1 MTEKVDFTG
10 VEQTML
16 TTLYLRAWESRSKDS
31 ILRDH
36 IAAEIVDRLDYDFS
50 KLMMR
55 GGAGNRFM
63 LALRAKQ
70 LDEWAADFLRRHPD
84 AVVLHLGCGLD
95 SRAFRLD
102 LPVGV
107 RWFDVDLPDVI
118 DLRRKLYPEP
128 EGYRTIGSSVTETRW
143 LDEIPTE
150 YPVLI
155 IAEGLLMYLTE
166 NENKGLLQQFT
177 DRFSTGELLFD
188 GFAPWVVRMTQRMSK
203 SLARKGY
210 PSYSTAIRDRREV
223 ERWNPRFRY
232 IEDVP
237 FASLFAKIPVRA
249 YRITYRLMNTMP
261 ASRDFYRMFRFG
273 F

>member
-1 MTEKVDFTG
+1 MMEKADFTG

-16 TTLYLRAWESRSKDS
+16 ATLYLRAWESRSKDS

-36 IAAEIVDRLDYDFS
+36 VAAELVDRLDYDFS
-50 KLMMR
+50 KLMPH

-70 LDEWAADFLRRHPD
+70 LDEWATDFLGRHPD

-102 LPVGV
+102 LPAGV
-107 RWFDVDLPDVI
+107 RWFDVDLPAVI

-128 EGYRTIGSSVTETRW
+128 DWYRTIGTSVTAPAW
-143 LDEIPTE
+143 LEAIPAGR
-150 YPVLI
+150 PVLV

-166 NENKGLLQQFT
+166 DDNKLLLQQIA
-177 DRFSTGELLFD
+177 DRFPTGELLLD
-188 GFAPWVVRMTQRMSK
+188 GFAPWVIRMTQRMAK
-203 SLARKGY
+203 TLARRGY
-210 PSYSTAIRDRREV
+210 PSYSTAIRSGREI
-223 ERWNPRFRY
+223 EKWSPRFRY
-232 IEDVP
+232 LEGIPLV
-237 FASLFAKIPVRA
+237 SLYAKIPLPV
-249 YRITYRLMNTMP
+249 YRLTYRLMNAIP
-261 ASRDFYRMFRFG
+261 ATRNFYRMFRFA